1 MGIAGHNNRVRLNN
15 DKSAVDL
22 NHPIA
27 SKKPPS
33 TRNQKKM
40 QKPQRE
46 DYQNGKMDK

>member
-1 MGIAGHNNRVRLNN
+1 MLDIHNRVRLNN
-15 DKSAVDL
+15 DESAIDL
-22 NHPIA
+22 TLPIA

-33 TRNQKKM
+33 TQNQKKM